1 MSKKPSS
8 SCHEKSNI
16 TRAWRNPRSR
26 KRLLWKWLGCFI
38 WDGPIPSSRKVPEM
52 DDRTTQ
58 TALSLTKFG
67 VGQPV
72 TRKEDPILV
81 RGEGRYTDDLKQP
94 NQAYAVM
101 VRSSEAHGIIRGID
115 TDAAKAMP
123 GVLAVL
129 TAADLKDYGGLK
141 CTLPLK
147 SRDGSP
153 IKYVPRP
160 ALSPDKV
167 RFVGDPVACVIAE
180 TVAQAK
186 DAAEAV
192 ALDIEPLPAVVSAR
206 DAAKP
211 GAPQLYDEVPG
222 NIALDFQHGDSAKV
236 AEAMKNSAHVVT
248 LPLINQR
255 LVVAAMEP
263 RAAIG
268 EYDKADGKWT
278 LRSGSQGV
286 FGMKNMLRD
295 ILSAPA
301 DKVRVLTGNVG
312 GSFGMKATV
321 YPEYVCIL
329 HAAKIL
335 GRPVKWTDE
344 RSGSFM
350 SDHHGRDYDMTV
362 EVGFDTD
369 GLITAVRLSGYGN
382 LGAYCAAFGPLL
394 PTLNVTKNIISM
406 YRTPLLE
413 VATKCVFSN
422 TTLVSAYRGAGR
434 PEGALSIERSM
445 DLAALELGIDR
456 LELRRRNF
464 IKSKDMPHA
473 TPAGTTY
480 DCGDF
485 PGLFKAALEQAD
497 AKGFVKRKRESRKAG
512 KLRGLGVACYV
523 ETTAAMTQEQ
533 GGIRFNADGTVT
545 IVTGTLDY
553 GQGHASPFA
562 QVLTQKLGIPFDKI
576 NLLQGDSDQ
585 LVQGGGTGGSRSAML
600 SGTAIAQASDKV
612 IEAGK
617 KLAAHVLE
625 ASSGDIEFK
634 NGDFTI
640 AGTDRSINIMQ
651 LAEKLRT
658 ITLPDDLPKT
668 LDITHVTE
676 AVPGT
681 YPNGVHV
688 VEVEIDPETGL
699 TRVVKY
705 DAVNDFGTVIN
716 PMMVEGQVQG
726 GIVQGLGQVL
736 LEGAVY
742 DAEGQLVTGSF
753 MDYAM
758 PRAHDAPM
766 ITVANR
772 PVPTKSNPIGAK
784 GCGEAGTSGG
794 LPAVANAVIDALSEY
809 GIRHLEMP
817 MTASRIWEA
826 IEAAKASKKTA

>member
-1 MSKKPSS
+1 M
-8 SCHEKSNI
+8 N
-16 TRAWRNPRSR
+16 
-26 KRLLWKWLGCFI
+26 
-38 WDGPIPSSRKVPEM
+38 
-52 DDRTTQ
+52 DRTTE

-67 VGQPV
+67 IGQPV

-81 RGEGRYTDDLKQP
+81 RGEGRYTDDIGLP

-101 VRSSEAHGIIRGID
+101 VRSSEAHGIIRAID
-115 TDAAKAMP
+115 TDAARGMP

-129 TAADLKDYGGLK
+129 TGADLAAYGGLK

-160 ALSPDKV
+160 ALATDKV

-180 TVAQAK
+180 TIAQAR
-186 DAAEAV
+186 DAAESV

-211 GAPQLYDEVPG
+211 GAPQLYDAVPG
-222 NIALDFQHGDSAKV
+222 NIALDYQHGDSAKV
-236 AEAMKNSAHVVT
+236 AEALKNSAHVVS

-263 RAAIG
+263 RSAIG
-268 EYDKADGKWT
+268 EFDKTDGKWT
-278 LRSGSQGV
+278 LHSSSQGV
-286 FGMKNMLRD
+286 FGMKNLLRD
-295 ILSAPA
+295 ILNAPA

-329 HAAKIL
+329 HAAKML
-335 GRPVKWTDE
+335 GRPVKWTDD

-350 SDHHGRDYDMTV
+350 SDHHGRDFDMTV
-362 EVGFDTD
+362 DVGFDAG
-369 GLITAVRLSGYGN
+369 GLITAVRLTGYGN
-382 LGAYCAAFGPLL
+382 LGAYCANFGPLL
-394 PTLNVTKNIISM
+394 PTVNVTKNIISM

-434 PEGALSIERSM
+434 PEGALSIERTM
-445 DLAALELGIDR
+445 DIAAVELGIDR

-464 IKSKDMPHA
+464 IKAKEMPFA

-485 PGLFKAALEQAD
+485 PGLFKQALEQGD
-497 AKGFVKRKRESRKAG
+497 AKGFAKRKRESRKAG

-533 GGIRFNADGTVT
+533 GGIKFNADGTVT

-576 NLLQGDSDQ
+576 KLMQGDSDQ

-625 ASSGDIEFK
+625 ASAGDIEFR
-634 NGDFTI
+634 NGQFTI
-640 AGTDRSINIMQ
+640 AGTDRTINIMA

-658 ITLPDDLPKT
+658 ITAPDDMPKT

-688 VEVEIDPETGL
+688 VEVEIDPDTGL

-705 DAVNDFGTVIN
+705 NAVNDFGTVIN
-716 PMMVEGQVQG
+716 PLMVEGQVQG
-726 GIVQGLGQVL
+726 GAVQGLGQVL

-766 ITVANR
+766 INVANR
-772 PVPTKSNPIGAK
+772 PVPTKTNPIGAK

-809 GIRHLEMP
+809 GIKHLEMP

-826 IEAAKASKKTA
+826 IEAAKATKKTA